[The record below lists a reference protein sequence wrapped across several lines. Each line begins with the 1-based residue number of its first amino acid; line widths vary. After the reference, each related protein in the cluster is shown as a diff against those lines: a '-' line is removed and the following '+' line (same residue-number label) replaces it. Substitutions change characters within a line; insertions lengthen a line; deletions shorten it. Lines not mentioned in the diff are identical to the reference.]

1 MTGIIL
7 AGGKNSRM
15 GRKKAFINVEGNTII
30 NRILAI
36 FKEVFSEVI
45 IVSNTPE
52 DFSYTGVKVVT
63 DIIPDKGSLGGLY
76 TGLVNMKYERCFVV
90 ACDMPYISKSLVK
103 YIIDIPRYDIV
114 VPKIEGLY
122 EPLFACYSRKCA
134 NLAKRQVEEGNLR
147 ITDIYSYF
155 TVKEIHED
163 EIRKFD
169 SNMRSLVNINTPED
183 LTSSLFGSGV

>member
-7 AGGKNSRM
+7 AGGKSSRM
-15 GRKKAFINVEGNTII
+15 GRKKAFINLDGKTII
-30 NRILAI
+30 DRILAI
-36 FKEVFSEVI
+36 LKEVFLEVI

-52 DFSYTGVKVVT
+52 DFSYTNLKVVM
-63 DIIPDKGSLGGLY
+63 DIISDKGSLGGLY

-90 ACDMPYISKSLVK
+90 ACDMPFISKSLVK

-114 VPKIEGLY
+114 VPKIEGFY
-122 EPLFACYSRKCA
+122 HPLFACYSRRCADLTKKQLEKC
-134 NLAKRQVEEGNLR
+134 NLR

-155 TVKEIHED
+155 TVKEINEY

-183 LTSSLFGSGV
+183 LTSTMF